1 MPYFGRAVGRA
12 KGIGKI
18 VYWDQGGGPKKAG
31 LGPQIDVTTWGRRVI
46 ARRTNNCCCD
56 PIELT
61 SIRVSI
67 PWGTSRLERTPW
79 NYWQAQASENEPLG
93 LVGPPRNDV
102 VDGVI
107 QTQRQIYTIVTFNK
121 PISGNLSSSLVSP
134 TYTPSVPSGTQICLC
149 GLEQVREPNSQGSTV
164 CIQDQSIQVASIM
177 RYYDITE
184 RYTSVTQIPGGTS
197 IDTTTPTTNNNATNA
212 PSGHLTSG
220 SRVLVEPSSTGY
232 GDKPQNPINN
242 ASNPN
247 GGVVVDM
254 WSGQN
259 NTNSLGRWDASQ
271 NVNSPFDGIIAASFP
286 WQLGA
291 GGGVIPD
298 YYGAYSTPL
307 MDVSNGG
314 FAIPSSS
321 VYYTLTPQLR
331 KVNNRYIGNGYGVYF
346 NNRRCEIPLVSNIN
360 AGAAQPLIPA
370 DDAKRRNIALVQG
383 DYAAG
388 LNEFYSADALYVS
401 DGPVNWLEGDYALF
415 INITSLMQVSLK
427 NPRARSNTDS
437 PASTNAGPP
446 VQPGQPNNNN
456 FPQFTSTT
464 ASWFAPENPIT
475 ASLPGPVA
483 DTDSGPWQ
491 SWGIKQTGIPITGA
505 IPTVLVPAW
514 ADLYYSSFGIQ
525 WQPHITL
532 DNSGTAA
539 TGYATN
545 SAGGPPLNP
554 PPPIFPDPNYNP
566 SRWGATLG
574 DIVEKL
580 RQFTYS
586 AFPSY
591 TIQNI
596 LSSKYD
602 CGNDGFDGPVD
613 DIRLSSGSAAN
624 KAISSARQAEG
635 GVLTLLAFSLPA
647 AAASASA
654 ATPALPPTVGPS
666 PPGGGGGTTP
676 LPPGTTPLPPGGG
689 VTPISPIG
697 GGIISSGGL

>member
-67 PWGTSRLERTPW
+67 PWGTSRFERTPW

-164 CIQDQSIQVASIM
+164 CIQDNSINVASIM

-271 NVNSPFDGIIAASFP
+271 NVNSPFDGRVLASFP

-464 ASWFAPENPIT
+464 ASWFAPETPT
-475 ASLPGPVA
+475 TGTLPGPVP

-491 SWGIKQTGIPITGA
+491 SWGIKQTGNSVPGA